1 MQIHKVYS
9 NLDEKTVAAIDA
21 AYLAVKHMMHQHGID
36 KMHGGDPAERLVEAI
51 AAFLVESDP
60 TLLKVNNEEK

>member
-9 NLDEKTVAAIDA
+9 KLDAKTVAAIDV
-21 AYLAVKHMMHQHGID
+21 AYLSMMHTLRLRGIE

-51 AAFLVESDP
+51 AVFLVESDP
-60 TLLKVNNEEK
+60 TLLKE